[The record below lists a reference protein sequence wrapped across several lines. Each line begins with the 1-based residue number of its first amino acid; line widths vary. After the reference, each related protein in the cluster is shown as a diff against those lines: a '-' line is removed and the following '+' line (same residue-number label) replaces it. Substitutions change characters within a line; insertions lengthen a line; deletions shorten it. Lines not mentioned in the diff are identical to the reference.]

1 MSAPRLPSGNELR
14 VLRLLRDGGEQYGLE
29 LVEAS
34 GGKLGRA
41 GIYVTLS
48 RMEEKGFVKR
58 AMPKPPELHPGMPRP
73 RYSLTALGER
83 AYRAACAALSEL
95 EADWVSP

>member
-1 MSAPRLPSGNELR
+1 MSAPRLPSGNELL
-14 VLRLLRDGGEQYGLE
+14 VLRLLRDGGAQYGLE

-58 AMPKPPELHPGMPRP
+58 TVRKHPEPHPGIPRP
-73 RYSLTALGER
+73 RYSVTALGER
-83 AYRAACAALSEL
+83 SYRAACAALSEL
-95 EADWVSP
+95 QAEWVSP